1 MGLEANC
8 KAQFGKN
15 ASEGK
20 AHLDANAL
28 TFRGEF
34 RLDIPLKSVKE
45 VEAKRGELYVTF
57 DEGLARFVL
66 GKQSEAWALKIRYPK
81 NLIDKLG
88 VKSGQKVSVL
98 GVADGIFSQ
107 QLEERTQ
114 SISVGKAAKDSDWI
128 FFGVNEAKAL
138 SRLVTLREAIQRDGA
153 IWVIW
158 PKGQAHIKEDMVR
171 AAALEVELVDVKVVS
186 FSETHSGLKL
196 MIPKAKRGGK
206 IPS

>member
-1 MGLEANC
+1 MGLEATC
-8 KAQFGKN
+8 TAQFGKKSS
-15 ASEGK
+15 AGK

-45 VEAKRGELYVTF
+45 VAAKRGELHVKF
-57 DEGLARFVL
+57 SEGLAKFEL
-66 GKQSEAWALKIRYPK
+66 GKHAEAWALKIRYPK

-88 VKSGQKVSVL
+88 VKLGQKVSVL
-98 GVADGIFSQ
+98 GISDKIFAQ
-107 QLEERTQ
+107 QLEERTS
-114 SISVGKAAKDSDWI
+114 SISTGKAAKDSDWI
-128 FFGVNEAKAL
+128 FFGVNDAKAL
-138 SRLVTLREAIQRDGA
+138 NRLAALRESLKKAGA

-171 AAALEVELVDVKVVS
+171 AAALEMDLVDVKVVS

-196 MIPKAKRGGK
+196 MIPKAKR
-206 IPS
+206 